1 MSGVGHALQKTY
13 DVLVKGETPQ
23 APVVAPPP
31 PPPDPTKDP
40 AVNKAQDDAALNERK
55 AKGRAST
62 MLTGASGLTTAS
74 TTAGR
79 TLLGS

>member
-1 MSGVGHALQKTY
+1 MGGVGQALQRTY

-23 APVVAPPP
+23 APAVPPP
-31 PPPDPTKDP
+31 PAPLDTKNP
-40 AVNKAQDDAALNERK
+40 ETAAALDAAAANERK

-62 MLTGASGLTTAS
+62 YLTGAGGLTTQA